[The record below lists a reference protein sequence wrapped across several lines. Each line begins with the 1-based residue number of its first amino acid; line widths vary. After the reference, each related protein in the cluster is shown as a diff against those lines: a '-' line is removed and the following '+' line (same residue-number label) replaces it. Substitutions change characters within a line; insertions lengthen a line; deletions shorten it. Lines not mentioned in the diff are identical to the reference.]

1 MEQIQKR
8 GRTDNLKI
16 VLVGGGSYGW
26 THVFITDIANTP
38 ALKGSHIILQD
49 INPEPLKII
58 VPLCQKISHE
68 LKADLKIEGATNLD
82 SALMGAD
89 FVGLTISTGGGW
101 ADNLDIEIPLRHG
114 VLQLVGDTVGPGGWS
129 RALRNIPVVTDI
141 IRKVEKIAPNAW
153 FMNYS
158 NPMTIL
164 TKTLHKVSPV
174 RSMGICHELQGFL
187 LHAAY
192 FLGIDW
198 QKDITLSL
206 AGINHLVW
214 ILSMDTCGKDG
225 LALLKDYARDP
236 KNFQPIGPL
245 GIDEELIHGGGVAPS
260 QKVKF
265 DLWERCGFLSAAGDS
280 HIAEFFSHYLR
291 NEAEAKRWGFLNSG
305 MKAHTF
311 ARSGDRESRKKDC
324 EAMLHGRTPLY
335 LKHSHEHADRIIA
348 ALSGKGAPLLTS
360 LNRPNFGQV
369 DNLPRGAVLET
380 MVYLDGNGIQPLAVG
395 NLPDVITQ
403 YLMRHIPN
411 QEMITEAGLTG
422 NRELAIRALMNDPL
436 IPDPDTAV
444 KIADDFFKEFRE
456 WLPQF
461 YGKWRC

>member
-1 MEQIQKR
+1 M
-8 GRTDNLKI
+8 DNIKL

-38 ALKGSHIILQD
+38 ALNGSHIILQD
-49 INPEPLKII
+49 IDPEPLKIV
-58 VPLCQKISHE
+58 VPLCRKISNE
-68 LKADLKIEGATNLD
+68 LKADLKIEGTTNLD
-82 SALMGAD
+82 SALVGAD
-89 FVGLTISTGGGW
+89 FVGLTISTGGSC
-101 ADNLDIEIPLRHG
+101 ADKLDLEIPLRHG
-114 VLQLVGDTVGPGGWS
+114 ILQLVGDTVGPGGWS
-129 RALRNIPVVTDI
+129 RALRNIPVITNI

-187 LHAAY
+187 LHVAY
-192 FLGIDW
+192 FFGIDW
-198 QKDITLSL
+198 QKDITLSM
-206 AGINHLVW
+206 AGINHLIW

-236 KNFQPIGPL
+236 KHFQPIGSL
-245 GIDEELIHGGGVAPS
+245 GVPEELVKAGGVAPS

-265 DLWERCGFLSAAGDS
+265 DLLERCGFVSAAGDA
-280 HIAEFFSHYLR
+280 HIAEFFSHYLQT
-291 NEAEAKRWGFLNSG
+291 EEDAKRWGFLNSG

-311 ARSGDRESRKKDC
+311 ARSGDRETRKKHC
-324 EAMLHGRTPLY
+324 ESMLKGTTPLH
-335 LKHSHEHADRIIA
+335 LKHSHEHAAQTIA
-348 ALSGKGAPLLTS
+348 ALSGKGEPLVTS

-380 MVYLDGNGIQPLAVG
+380 LAYLDGSGIHPLAVG
-395 NLPDVITQ
+395 NLPDAIVQ

-422 NRELAIRALMNDPL
+422 NRELAICALANDPL
-436 IPDPDTAV
+436 IPNPDTAV
-444 KIADDFFKEFRE
+444 KIADDLFKEFRE

-461 YGKWRC
+461 YGKWSY